1 MHKILAHTWIFME
14 TINKVHFFSPFF
26 LFFFRSPPTAYG
38 GSQAKGQIG
47 ATTAGLGHS
56 SWQHWILS
64 PLSQARDQTHNLMVP
79 SRNSFFFFFSFFLKG
94 LNLRI
99 WKFLVQGSNQSC
111 RCQPQSHQ
119 IRSHICNL
127 YTTANGNGRSST
139 HWAVPGIEPRSS
151 WVLVRFVTTELQGE
165 LQKLLMRFFTIPF

>member
-1 MHKILAHTWIFME
+1 ME

-79 SRNSFFFFFSFFLKG
+79 SRNSFFFFFFFFFKRAESAHLE
-94 LNLRI
+94 I
-99 WKFLVQGSNQSC
+99 PS
-111 RCQPQSHQ
+111 
-119 IRSHICNL
+119 
-127 YTTANGNGRSST
+127 
-139 HWAVPGIEPRSS
+139 PGVKS
-151 WVLVRFVTTELQGE
+151 ELQVPATVTPDPE
-165 LQKLLMRFFTIPF
+165 PHLQPLHHS